1 MVEDTRCDHP
11 GAIVL
16 LGQVYLDGTLSILLP
31 LGCPC
36 FRGFRLTGSTMGTLI
51 IPPTLYILSIL
62 LNTLLVP
69 NLTKWTHCLD
79 RPGIYCRNCSLLSR
93 NTWPIII
100 SELSI
105 SSGEWLIFWFMFN
118 YDQNQTHHHSSSIQK
133 F

>member
-11 GAIVL
+11 GAIIL
-16 LGQVYLDGTLSILLP
+16 LGQVYLDGTLS

-36 FRGFRLTGSTMGTLI
+36 SRGFRLTGYTMGKLI
-51 IPPTLYILSIL
+51 IPHTLNILSIL

-69 NLTKWTHCLD
+69 NLALRTHCLD
-79 RPGIYCRNCSLLSR
+79 RPGIYSRNCSLLSR
-93 NTWPIII
+93 NMWPIII

-105 SSGEWLIFWFMFN
+105 SSGEWLIFWVMLN
-118 YDQNQTHHHSSSIQK
+118 YDQNQTNRHSSSIQK